1 MKAFKRIL
9 SLSLVAVM
17 MFVYYIASPAKTLA
31 DEIEEQRAIEAYA
44 ETNSFSGSQELPY
57 SPLVGED
64 AAGRAESI
72 RVFLREDGAREA
84 VVYAEPVNYL
94 MNGAWQPIDNTLTLV
109 TLEDGTQVY
118 RNTASDFIV
127 SFAPL
132 FSSNRLVT
140 VETGGQ
146 SLSWRFVGAE
156 TDSLPEPTPEPT
168 PEPMITTEPIILPPE
183 ADQSIES
190 EPETE
195 TAVTPENDQM
205 VDTETSEPSDA
216 QSETDAQPA
225 DPAVD
230 SELPGT
236 EEPTLELEIIEPE
249 AETAPTATPAPEA
262 ESNPTEPAASEEQ
275 LPAEDEL
282 TEAAFDLS
290 AFDTLAITDA
300 VAQIVTNTETFS
312 AESAEAVAALTDEER
327 DMQLRFPSSLQ
338 SEIAYVDPA
347 TGLNVRYVLSG
358 KTLREYITLA
368 SAPERAVAYSVEIQ
382 AMGVSP
388 VTDEA
393 GATAFVNASGQPV
406 FTLGQAIMY
415 DAAGEQ
421 SSAIEA
427 HLSEFNA
434 DTGTCTYTL
443 IPDTEWLQS
452 ADRQYPLSI
461 DPDVSINF
469 SSAVQDTFVNSGS
482 GNGNY
487 SSYQYMRV
495 SKSHEALI
503 YIPNANL
510 PTLSSGDVILKAT
523 LNLNRYNSNTNK
535 ENKEINLSAI
545 TGTWNHTTVTWNTKP
560 AHNSAVDSFGVS
572 TVPGQ
577 YTSFDITKIV
587 KNWYETPSSNRGVA
601 LYNTGSYS
609 DLSSSEYT
617 ANANRK
623 PYYSVIY
630 RNSTGLED
638 TWAYYSQSIGR
649 AGTGSVNAFS
659 GNLTMTH
666 ADASVSNGVLPIS
679 LSHVYNTN
687 DRTANI
693 GYGYGW
699 RLNYA
704 QSLKKVSV
712 TNLSGTAT
720 YYQYIDGDGTRHYY
734 KADGT
739 STTQYVNEL
748 DKDSVLTISGTTV
761 TITDKGDNKLIFECD
776 SSVAN
781 GRLTTIRDANGNETN
796 IAYTTTT
803 ITNLRISSITEK
815 LAGND
820 AGQALTLAYT
830 NDLLSQVTA
839 PNGLNVSYAYSD
851 TNLTGITYADG
862 ETVSYT
868 YNGNRCLTKAT
879 NIDAYSISYSYTAG
893 APYRVTRAAEAA
905 GSTNGQYLTFTYG
918 RNKTTVADAQGRR
931 TVYHTDNIGQPVSVT
946 DPEGRA
952 VFATYNTASQTVTQL
967 KAVSKMQMTVVNL
980 LKNHGF
986 EESTWPSSWTRS
998 DSGNLTNDSSR
1009 RHTGAYSCKITAGSA
1024 ARTLSQSVS
1033 VTSGQTYTLSAYFS
1047 GTLNTAYLKVTNG
1060 SSTIQSPAVTA
1071 GGTGWN
1077 RESLTFTAA
1086 SSTITVAVIVPAGSG
1101 TVYVDSIQLEKGAAP
1116 NRYNMVMN
1124 SDFTSGTSNYTMNY
1138 ANYCAIVD
1146 VADAKYA
1153 AARDTHPS
1161 FLDSKVY
1168 EMNGTSKA
1176 EKIKQTFLSGSTG
1189 DTYTFGAWI
1198 ASNNIPQ
1205 TKQQIYTSSGS
1216 TTTKDYG
1223 IKRLVL
1229 QFLNSSG
1236 TVVCSGYVNFAA
1248 DTDEWQFASGTVTA
1262 TSSYA
1267 QMQIVV
1273 EYTDSLNVLYV
1284 DGLQLHKEQFATGY
1298 SYDSNGNL
1306 SGTVS
1311 LIGQQN
1317 SFGYDSNDNLTSMTD
1332 ARGNTTTY
1340 TYDSKHNL
1348 LTSTSPE
1355 GVVTSNTYND
1365 FGLATETKVG
1375 TEADYIRTTT
1385 TYDSASG
1392 IAINE
1397 TDASGNTVT
1406 YTLDPVSRTRTAITD
1421 ARNNTTTYTYGSPAN
1436 YGRLQTITTEGLNP
1450 ITYSYTT
1457 NGEIQSISRGGTS
1470 YNYSYDVWGRSLG
1483 LAVGEFSL
1491 STNVFNS
1498 AGLLSEVEYGNGFA
1512 VKYSYDNL
1520 DRLIAVQQKLPGST
1534 SYATAYEYVYN
1545 GDGELYEERNYL
1557 NNRALFREYD
1567 HSGRCIASIEKT
1579 FTGSSNS
1586 LTYGTVVST
1595 YLYHYDANN
1604 NISRIQQSVA
1614 GSSWSMVYTYDKDN
1628 HGLTTTLENGVV
1640 LTNSY
1645 DAIGRVQS
1653 KQIGLSTPYSIN
1665 VSYKNGVNGS
1675 SSILLDTYR
1684 NGTDDAYSY
1693 TYDANNNILSVAQG
1707 STASSYV
1714 YDAANQLVRANIY
1727 NSSTDSYTAIYA
1739 YDGNGN
1745 LTSKTLYPYTTDELG
1760 TATSTIQYGYATEGW
1775 SDQLTSYNG
1784 QSIVYDTSGNPT
1796 VYLGQSLSWN
1806 GLQLTG
1812 VGSNISYAYDKDGIR
1827 QTKTI
1832 DTATTQYYYNGNV
1845 LMGTYDG
1852 INKLLFSY
1860 DDQSNVVA
1868 VDYNGT
1874 YYYYLRDGQGSIVKL
1889 IDGNGSTVVSY
1900 SYDPWGV
1907 CTTTGSMASTLGALN
1922 PFRYHGYVYDEE
1934 TGWYYLLSRY
1944 YNPTVGRY
1952 LSADTLSSTGQG
1964 VLGYNMYAYCLNN
1977 PTTNYDPSGSLSFSN
1992 IFSGAS
1998 LLSIGLA
2005 AVAIGATI
2013 LTCGAAAPIMVAV
2026 AAATTTTGI
2035 VTVANGIAEVQEGL
2049 TATND
2054 TSNDGQNFMRDAFF
2068 RGDKAAYEKQR
2079 DVIATVAEVGTFLCT
2094 AYIGIK
2100 GGVCF
2105 VAGTAVLTA
2114 AGQVPIESI
2123 SEGDLVYASDPE
2135 TGESGYKRVVQ
2146 TFVNETDELVH
2157 LQYGGTTVTTTPTHP
2172 FYQPQK
2178 GWIDAIDLRAGD
2190 ILVKSNGEYVVV
2202 EAVEHELLEE
2212 PITVYNFEVEGLHTY
2227 YVGDTSVLVHNDC
2240 TKPRSPRKVGED
2252 LIKRNDFDAH
2262 SFKRQNGARGPV
2274 AHWDIFQD
2282 TADKGRIWLG
2292 DKAQKVWIITKHHF
2306 SDLFKWF

>member
-1 MKAFKRIL
+1 
-9 SLSLVAVM
+9 
-17 MFVYYIASPAKTLA
+17 
-31 DEIEEQRAIEAYA
+31 
-44 ETNSFSGSQELPY
+44 
-57 SPLVGED
+57 
-64 AAGRAESI
+64 
-72 RVFLREDGAREA
+72 
-84 VVYAEPVNYL
+84 
-94 MNGAWQPIDNTLTLV
+94 
-109 TLEDGTQVY
+109 
-118 RNTASDFIV
+118 
-127 SFAPL
+127 
-132 FSSNRLVT
+132 
-140 VETGGQ
+140 
-146 SLSWRFVGAE
+146 
-156 TDSLPEPTPEPT
+156 
-168 PEPMITTEPIILPPE
+168 
-183 ADQSIES
+183 
-190 EPETE
+190 
-195 TAVTPENDQM
+195 
-205 VDTETSEPSDA
+205 
-216 QSETDAQPA
+216 
-225 DPAVD
+225 
-230 SELPGT
+230 
-236 EEPTLELEIIEPE
+236 
-249 AETAPTATPAPEA
+249 
-262 ESNPTEPAASEEQ
+262 
-275 LPAEDEL
+275 
-282 TEAAFDLS
+282 
-290 AFDTLAITDA
+290 
-300 VAQIVTNTETFS
+300 
-312 AESAEAVAALTDEER
+312 
-327 DMQLRFPSSLQ
+327 
-338 SEIAYVDPA
+338 
-347 TGLNVRYVLSG
+347 
-358 KTLREYITLA
+358 
-368 SAPERAVAYSVEIQ
+368 
-382 AMGVSP
+382 
-388 VTDEA
+388 
-393 GATAFVNASGQPV
+393 
-406 FTLGQAIMY
+406 
-415 DAAGEQ
+415 
-421 SSAIEA
+421 
-427 HLSEFNA
+427 
-434 DTGTCTYTL
+434 
-443 IPDTEWLQS
+443 
-452 ADRQYPLSI
+452 
-461 DPDVSINF
+461 
-469 SSAVQDTFVNSGS
+469 
-482 GNGNY
+482 
-487 SSYQYMRV
+487 
-495 SKSHEALI
+495 
-503 YIPNANL
+503 
-510 PTLSSGDVILKAT
+510 
-523 LNLNRYNSNTNK
+523 
-535 ENKEINLSAI
+535 
-545 TGTWNHTTVTWNTKP
+545 
-560 AHNSAVDSFGVS
+560 
-572 TVPGQ
+572 
-577 YTSFDITKIV
+577 
-587 KNWYETPSSNRGVA
+587 
-601 LYNTGSYS
+601 
-609 DLSSSEYT
+609 
-617 ANANRK
+617 
-623 PYYSVIY
+623 
-630 RNSTGLED
+630 
-638 TWAYYSQSIGR
+638 
-649 AGTGSVNAFS
+649 
-659 GNLTMTH
+659 MTH

-1406 YTLDPVSRTRTAITD
+1406 
-1421 ARNNTTTYTYGSPAN
+1421 
-1436 YGRLQTITTEGLNP
+1436 
-1450 ITYSYTT
+1450 
-1457 NGEIQSISRGGTS
+1457 
-1470 YNYSYDVWGRSLG
+1470 
-1483 LAVGEFSL
+1483 
-1491 STNVFNS
+1491 
-1498 AGLLSEVEYGNGFA
+1498 
-1512 VKYSYDNL
+1512 
-1520 DRLIAVQQKLPGST
+1520 
-1534 SYATAYEYVYN
+1534 
-1545 GDGELYEERNYL
+1545 
-1557 NNRALFREYD
+1557 
-1567 HSGRCIASIEKT
+1567 
-1579 FTGSSNS
+1579 
-1586 LTYGTVVST
+1586 
-1595 YLYHYDANN
+1595 
-1604 NISRIQQSVA
+1604 
-1614 GSSWSMVYTYDKDN
+1614 
-1628 HGLTTTLENGVV
+1628 
-1640 LTNSY
+1640 
-1645 DAIGRVQS
+1645 
-1653 KQIGLSTPYSIN
+1653 
-1665 VSYKNGVNGS
+1665 
-1675 SSILLDTYR
+1675 
-1684 NGTDDAYSY
+1684 DDAYSY

-2212 PITVYNFEVEGLHTY
+2212 PITVYNFEVEGFHTY

>member
-64 AAGRAESI
+64 AAGRAESV

-94 MNGAWQPIDNTLTLV
+94 MNDAWQPIDNTLTLV

-195 TAVTPENDQM
+195 TAATPENEQM

-216 QSETDAQPA
+216 QSEADTQPA

-230 SELPGT
+230 SELPGA

-249 AETAPTATPAPEA
+249 AETAPAATPAPEA
-262 ESNPTEPAASEEQ
+262 ESDPTEPAASEEQ

-282 TEAAFDLS
+282 AEAAFDLS

-300 VAQIVTNTETFS
+300 VAQIVTSTETLS

-327 DMQLRFPSSLQ
+327 DMQLRFPSTLQ

-382 AMGVSP
+382 ATGVTP

-406 FTLGQAIMY
+406 FTLGQAVMY

-461 DPDVSINF
+461 DPDVSINV
-469 SSAVQDTFVNSGS
+469 SGSIQDTYVASEHKNS
-482 GNGNY
+482 NY
-487 SSYQYMRV
+487 STGESMNIGGTAAEGLV
-495 SKSHEALI
+495 
-503 YIPNANL
+503 YIPNSIL
-510 PTLSSGDVILKAT
+510 PVLSSGDVVLQSC
-523 LNLNRYNSNTNK
+523 LYLSRYNSNSSYSNAT
-535 ENKEINLSAI
+535 STVYRVTAS
-545 TGTWNHTTVTWNTKP
+545 WNASSVTWNTKP
-560 AHNSAVDSFGVS
+560 SYDSSGSISFGVS
-572 TVPGQ
+572 SVRYHANP
-577 YTSFDITKIV
+577 FDITRAV
-587 KNWYETPSSNRGVA
+587 KDWYETPSNNLGLLFKGTS
-601 LYNTGSYS
+601 GSS
-609 DLSSSEYT
+609 LFCTSEYSGT
-617 ANANRK
+617 ASRR
-623 PYYSVIY
+623 PYLTVIY

-638 TWAYYSQSIGR
+638 TWTYYSQSIGR

-687 DRTANI
+687 DRTTNI

-734 KADGT
+734 KANGT

-796 IAYTTTT
+796 ITYTTTT

-815 LAGND
+815 LAGNE

-839 PNGLNVSYAYSD
+839 PNGLNVSYAYSG

-862 ETVSYT
+862 ETASYT

-998 DSGNLTNDSSR
+998 DTGNIKNDSSR
-1009 RHTGAYSCKITAGSA
+1009 RHTGAYSCKITAGSS

-1060 SSTIQSPAVTA
+1060 GSTVQSPAVVA

-1101 TVYVDSIQLEKGAAP
+1101 TVYVDSIQLEKSAAP

-1138 ANYCAIVD
+1138 ASDCAIVD
-1146 VADAKYA
+1146 VANAKYA
-1153 AARDTHPS
+1153 AARNTHPS

-1168 EMNGTSKA
+1168 EMNGKLQKA
-1176 EKIKQTFLSGSTG
+1176 KIKQTFLSGSTG

-1205 TKQQIYTSSGS
+1205 TAQRVYYGTSGS
-1216 TTTKDYG
+1216 NHTASYG

-1284 DGLQLHKEQFATGY
+1284 DGLHLHKEQFATGY
-1298 SYDSNGNL
+1298 SYDSSGNL
-1306 SGTVS
+1306 TGTVS

-1340 TYDSKHNL
+1340 TYDSKHNR
-1348 LTSTSPE
+1348 LTSTTPE
-1355 GVVTSNTYND
+1355 GVVTTNTYND

-1534 SYATAYEYVYN
+1534 SYAIAYEYVYN

-1665 VSYKNGVNGS
+1665 VSYKNGVTLVQQSVPPRHISATS
-1675 SSILLDTYR
+1675 SRQQLR
-1684 NGTDDAYSY
+1684 AR
-1693 TYDANNNILSVAQG
+1693 LSSRTRVGLCRYAR
-1707 STASSYV
+1707 
-1714 YDAANQLVRANIY
+1714 QLPQTQMIFP
-1727 NSSTDSYTAIYA
+1727 
-1739 YDGNGN
+1739 DGN
-1745 LTSKTLYPYTTDELG
+1745 
-1760 TATSTIQYGYATEGW
+1760 W
-1775 SDQLTSYNG
+1775 SIISG
-1784 QSIVYDTSGNPT
+1784 Q
-1796 VYLGQSLSWN
+1796 
-1806 GLQLTG
+1806 
-1812 VGSNISYAYDKDGIR
+1812 
-1827 QTKTI
+1827 
-1832 DTATTQYYYNGNV
+1832 
-1845 LMGTYDG
+1845 
-1852 INKLLFSY
+1852 
-1860 DDQSNVVA
+1860 
-1868 VDYNGT
+1868 
-1874 YYYYLRDGQGSIVKL
+1874 
-1889 IDGNGSTVVSY
+1889 
-1900 SYDPWGV
+1900 
-1907 CTTTGSMASTLGALN
+1907 
-1922 PFRYHGYVYDEE
+1922 
-1934 TGWYYLLSRY
+1934 
-1944 YNPTVGRY
+1944 
-1952 LSADTLSSTGQG
+1952 
-1964 VLGYNMYAYCLNN
+1964 
-1977 PTTNYDPSGSLSFSN
+1977 
-1992 IFSGAS
+1992 
-1998 LLSIGLA
+1998 
-2005 AVAIGATI
+2005 
-2013 LTCGAAAPIMVAV
+2013 
-2026 AAATTTTGI
+2026 
-2035 VTVANGIAEVQEGL
+2035 
-2049 TATND
+2049 
-2054 TSNDGQNFMRDAFF
+2054 
-2068 RGDKAAYEKQR
+2068 
-2079 DVIATVAEVGTFLCT
+2079 
-2094 AYIGIK
+2094 
-2100 GGVCF
+2100 
-2105 VAGTAVLTA
+2105 
-2114 AGQVPIESI
+2114 
-2123 SEGDLVYASDPE
+2123 
-2135 TGESGYKRVVQ
+2135 
-2146 TFVNETDELVH
+2146 
-2157 LQYGGTTVTTTPTHP
+2157 
-2172 FYQPQK
+2172 
-2178 GWIDAIDLRAGD
+2178 
-2190 ILVKSNGEYVVV
+2190 
-2202 EAVEHELLEE
+2202 ELL
-2212 PITVYNFEVEGLHTY
+2212 
-2227 YVGDTSVLVHNDC
+2227 
-2240 TKPRSPRKVGED
+2240 RKKQQ
-2252 LIKRNDFDAH
+2252 LQPA
-2262 SFKRQNGARGPV
+2262 RQR
-2274 AHWDIFQD
+2274 
-2282 TADKGRIWLG
+2282 
-2292 DKAQKVWIITKHHF
+2292 
-2306 SDLFKWF
+2306 

>member
-64 AAGRAESI
+64 AAGRAESV

-190 EPETE
+190 EPESE
-195 TAVTPENDQM
+195 TVATPENEQM

-216 QSETDAQPA
+216 QSETDTQPA

-230 SELPGT
+230 SELSDA

-300 VAQIVTNTETFS
+300 VAQIVTNTETLS

-382 AMGVSP
+382 ATGVTP
-388 VTDEA
+388 ATDES

-406 FTLGQAIMY
+406 FTLGQAVMY

-748 DKDSVLTISGTTV
+748 DKDSVLAISGTTV

-1009 RHTGAYSCKITAGSA
+1009 RHTGAYSCKITAGSS

-1138 ANYCAIVD
+1138 ASDCAIVD
-1146 VADAKYA
+1146 VANAKYA
-1153 AARDTHPS
+1153 AARNTHPS

-1168 EMNGTSKA
+1168 EMNGKLQKA
-1176 EKIKQTFLSGSTG
+1176 KIKQTFLSGSTG

-1273 EYTDSLNVLYV
+1273 EYTESLNVLYV

-1306 SGTVS
+1306 SGAVS

-1340 TYDSKHNL
+1340 TYDSKHNR
-1348 LTSTSPE
+1348 LTSTTPE
-1355 GVVTSNTYND
+1355 GVLSSNTYND

-1385 TYDSASG
+1385 AYDGASALATSVTDSRGSTVLTQYDAAKRIATQIMDAKGNATTYGHDSLNRVSSITSGNSGVEYTYANDRLTEVDVDGAVVYGLTYDGFGRTISTKAGSSASSL
-1392 IAINE
+1392 AALA
-1397 TDASGNTVT
+1397 TNT
-1406 YTLDPVSRTRTAITD
+1406 Y
-1421 ARNNTTTYTYGSPAN
+1421 NNTSGLLTQTAYAN
-1436 YGRLQTITTEGLNP
+1436 GL
-1450 ITYSYTT
+1450 TVSYVYDSLDRPVEVKY
-1457 NGEIQSISRGGTS
+1457 NGTS
-1470 YNYSYDVWGRSLG
+1470 MYKYVYDGAGNLYSAQDMALGFTIFYEYDHTGRCMKS
-1483 LAVGEFSL
+1483 V
-1491 STNVFNS
+1491 TKNS
-1498 AGLLSEVEYGNGFA
+1498 AGTVLASYQYQYDGNN
-1512 VKYSYDNL
+1512 NL
-1520 DRLIAVQQKLPGST
+1520 TKLTCSTNGST
-1534 SYATAYEYVYN
+1534 WATTYA
-1545 GDGELYEERNYL
+1545 
-1557 NNRALFREYD
+1557 
-1567 HSGRCIASIEKT
+1567 
-1579 FTGSSNS
+1579 
-1586 LTYGTVVST
+1586 
-1595 YLYHYDANN
+1595 
-1604 NISRIQQSVA
+1604 
-1614 GSSWSMVYTYDKDN
+1614 YDKDN
-1628 HGLTTTLENGVV
+1628 RPTTATLANGKAVTNTYDSIGRLASRSIGDYTTTLSYLAGTNG
-1640 LTNSY
+1640 
-1645 DAIGRVQS
+1645 S
-1653 KQIGLSTPYSIN
+1653 KTALLS
-1665 VSYKNGVNGS
+1665 SYKNG
-1675 SSILLDTYR
+1675 
-1684 NGTDDAYSY
+1684 TDVAYQY
-1693 TYDANNNILSVAQG
+1693 EYDANGNITHIQQG
-1707 STASSYV
+1707 DTHIYYQ
-1714 YDAANQLVRANIY
+1714 YDALNQLTRED
-1727 NSSTDSYTAIYA
+1727 NSVLNKSIVYSYDDRGNLLTKQEYA
-1739 YDGNGN
+1739 YVANGG
-1745 LTSKTLYPYTTDELG
+1745 TLGEP
-1760 TATSTIQYGYATEGW
+1760 TATITYGYEAENQAW
-1775 SDQLTSYNG
+1775 ADQLTSYNG
-1784 QSIVYDTSGNPT
+1784 EEIRYDASGNPT
-1796 VYLGQSLSWN
+1796 TYRGYTMTWQGRRLTGATDGTTTTAYTYDEN
-1806 GLQLTG
+1806 GLRTQ
-1812 VGSNISYAYDKDGIR
+1812 
-1827 QTKTI
+1827 KTVNG
-1832 DTATTQYYYNGNV
+1832 TATQYRYHGSVLISQVTGND
-1845 LMGTYDG
+1845 T
-1852 INKLLFSY
+1852 LLFSY
-1860 DDQSNVVA
+1860 DANGNVVA
-1868 VDYNGT
+1868 VNYNGT
-1874 YYYYLRDGQGSIVKL
+1874 YYYYVRNGQNDVIRL
-1889 IDGNGSTVVSY
+1889 IDGSNNTVVEY
-1900 SYDPWGV
+1900 SYDSWGRLLS
-1907 CTTTGSMASTLGALN
+1907 CTGSLASTLGTQN
-1922 PFRYHGYVYDEE
+1922 PFRYRGYVYDTE
-1934 TGWYYLLSRY
+1934 TELYYLKTRY
-1944 YNPTVGRY
+1944 YDPEVCRFVH
-1952 LSADTLSSTGQG
+1952 ADAFLSTGQG
-1964 VLGYNMYAYCLNN
+1964 PIGHNAFAYCLN
-1977 PTTNYDPSGSLSFSN
+1977 DPVMMMDDDGDLPSPWMLLAYWGEVHRMVQQDIVDQSGNRYASEWHPEGSLARVDIVEPLAYKIWEVKSCGPASFGARQQLNMYLEILGSN
-1992 IFSGAS
+1992 YSAGTGIIGNYFTKTGRNGYTFHVIYWESEPGVILYYWHTDVSWVRRGIEALVPAATAVN
-1998 LLSIGLA
+1998 LLKLLPETTESPS
-2005 AVAIGATI
+2005 VAG
-2013 LTCGAAAPIMVAV
+2013 GAAAAGAAIAFGV
-2026 AAATTTTGI
+2026 AAG
-2035 VTVANGIAEVQEGL
+2035 
-2049 TATND
+2049 
-2054 TSNDGQNFMRDAFF
+2054 SSSF
-2068 RGDKAAYEKQR
+2068 
-2079 DVIATVAEVGTFLCT
+2079 
-2094 AYIGIK
+2094 K
-2100 GGVCF
+2100 GG
-2105 VAGTAVLTA
+2105 G
-2114 AGQVPIESI
+2114 VPSGF
-2123 SEGDLVYASDPE
+2123 SRLVY
-2135 TGESGYKRVVQ
+2135 
-2146 TFVNETDELVH
+2146 
-2157 LQYGGTTVTTTPTHP
+2157 
-2172 FYQPQK
+2172 
-2178 GWIDAIDLRAGD
+2178 
-2190 ILVKSNGEYVVV
+2190 
-2202 EAVEHELLEE
+2202 
-2212 PITVYNFEVEGLHTY
+2212 
-2227 YVGDTSVLVHNDC
+2227 
-2240 TKPRSPRKVGED
+2240 
-2252 LIKRNDFDAH
+2252 
-2262 SFKRQNGARGPV
+2262 QNY
-2274 AHWDIFQD
+2274 
-2282 TADKGRIWLG
+2282 
-2292 DKAQKVWIITKHHF
+2292 
-2306 SDLFKWF
+2306 

>member
-1355 GVVTSNTYND
+1355 GVVTSNMYND

-1397 TDASGNTVT
+1397 TDASGNTV
-1406 YTLDPVSRTRTAITD
+1406 
-1421 ARNNTTTYTYGSPAN
+1421 
-1436 YGRLQTITTEGLNP
+1436 
-1450 ITYSYTT
+1450 
-1457 NGEIQSISRGGTS
+1457 
-1470 YNYSYDVWGRSLG
+1470 
-1483 LAVGEFSL
+1483 
-1491 STNVFNS
+1491 
-1498 AGLLSEVEYGNGFA
+1498 
-1512 VKYSYDNL
+1512 
-1520 DRLIAVQQKLPGST
+1520 
-1534 SYATAYEYVYN
+1534 
-1545 GDGELYEERNYL
+1545 
-1557 NNRALFREYD
+1557 
-1567 HSGRCIASIEKT
+1567 
-1579 FTGSSNS
+1579 
-1586 LTYGTVVST
+1586 
-1595 YLYHYDANN
+1595 
-1604 NISRIQQSVA
+1604 
-1614 GSSWSMVYTYDKDN
+1614 
-1628 HGLTTTLENGVV
+1628 
-1640 LTNSY
+1640 
-1645 DAIGRVQS
+1645 
-1653 KQIGLSTPYSIN
+1653 
-1665 VSYKNGVNGS
+1665 
-1675 SSILLDTYR
+1675 
-1684 NGTDDAYSY
+1684 TDDAYSY

-2212 PITVYNFEVEGLHTY
+2212 PITVYNFEVEGFHTY

>member
-415 DAAGEQ
+415 D
-421 SSAIEA
+421 
-427 HLSEFNA
+427 
-434 DTGTCTYTL
+434 
-443 IPDTEWLQS
+443 
-452 ADRQYPLSI
+452 
-461 DPDVSINF
+461 
-469 SSAVQDTFVNSGS
+469 
-482 GNGNY
+482 
-487 SSYQYMRV
+487 
-495 SKSHEALI
+495 
-503 YIPNANL
+503 
-510 PTLSSGDVILKAT
+510 
-523 LNLNRYNSNTNK
+523 
-535 ENKEINLSAI
+535 
-545 TGTWNHTTVTWNTKP
+545 
-560 AHNSAVDSFGVS
+560 
-572 TVPGQ
+572 
-577 YTSFDITKIV
+577 
-587 KNWYETPSSNRGVA
+587 
-601 LYNTGSYS
+601 
-609 DLSSSEYT
+609 
-617 ANANRK
+617 
-623 PYYSVIY
+623 
-630 RNSTGLED
+630 
-638 TWAYYSQSIGR
+638 
-649 AGTGSVNAFS
+649 
-659 GNLTMTH
+659 
-666 ADASVSNGVLPIS
+666 
-679 LSHVYNTN
+679 
-687 DRTANI
+687 
-693 GYGYGW
+693 
-699 RLNYA
+699 
-704 QSLKKVSV
+704 
-712 TNLSGTAT
+712 
-720 YYQYIDGDGTRHYY
+720 
-734 KADGT
+734 
-739 STTQYVNEL
+739 
-748 DKDSVLTISGTTV
+748 
-761 TITDKGDNKLIFECD
+761 
-776 SSVAN
+776 
-781 GRLTTIRDANGNETN
+781 
-796 IAYTTTT
+796 
-803 ITNLRISSITEK
+803 
-815 LAGND
+815 
-820 AGQALTLAYT
+820 
-830 NDLLSQVTA
+830 
-839 PNGLNVSYAYSD
+839 
-851 TNLTGITYADG
+851 
-862 ETVSYT
+862 
-868 YNGNRCLTKAT
+868 
-879 NIDAYSISYSYTAG
+879 
-893 APYRVTRAAEAA
+893 
-905 GSTNGQYLTFTYG
+905 
-918 RNKTTVADAQGRR
+918 
-931 TVYHTDNIGQPVSVT
+931 
-946 DPEGRA
+946 
-952 VFATYNTASQTVTQL
+952 
-967 KAVSKMQMTVVNL
+967 
-980 LKNHGF
+980 
-986 EESTWPSSWTRS
+986 
-998 DSGNLTNDSSR
+998 
-1009 RHTGAYSCKITAGSA
+1009 
-1024 ARTLSQSVS
+1024 
-1033 VTSGQTYTLSAYFS
+1033 
-1047 GTLNTAYLKVTNG
+1047 
-1060 SSTIQSPAVTA
+1060 
-1071 GGTGWN
+1071 
-1077 RESLTFTAA
+1077 
-1086 SSTITVAVIVPAGSG
+1086 
-1101 TVYVDSIQLEKGAAP
+1101 
-1116 NRYNMVMN
+1116 
-1124 SDFTSGTSNYTMNY
+1124 
-1138 ANYCAIVD
+1138 
-1146 VADAKYA
+1146 
-1153 AARDTHPS
+1153 
-1161 FLDSKVY
+1161 
-1168 EMNGTSKA
+1168 
-1176 EKIKQTFLSGSTG
+1176 
-1189 DTYTFGAWI
+1189 
-1198 ASNNIPQ
+1198 
-1205 TKQQIYTSSGS
+1205 
-1216 TTTKDYG
+1216 
-1223 IKRLVL
+1223 
-1229 QFLNSSG
+1229 
-1236 TVVCSGYVNFAA
+1236 
-1248 DTDEWQFASGTVTA
+1248 
-1262 TSSYA
+1262 
-1267 QMQIVV
+1267 
-1273 EYTDSLNVLYV
+1273 
-1284 DGLQLHKEQFATGY
+1284 
-1298 SYDSNGNL
+1298 
-1306 SGTVS
+1306 
-1311 LIGQQN
+1311 
-1317 SFGYDSNDNLTSMTD
+1317 
-1332 ARGNTTTY
+1332 
-1340 TYDSKHNL
+1340 
-1348 LTSTSPE
+1348 
-1355 GVVTSNTYND
+1355 
-1365 FGLATETKVG
+1365 
-1375 TEADYIRTTT
+1375 
-1385 TYDSASG
+1385 
-1392 IAINE
+1392 
-1397 TDASGNTVT
+1397 
-1406 YTLDPVSRTRTAITD
+1406 
-1421 ARNNTTTYTYGSPAN
+1421 
-1436 YGRLQTITTEGLNP
+1436 
-1450 ITYSYTT
+1450 
-1457 NGEIQSISRGGTS
+1457 
-1470 YNYSYDVWGRSLG
+1470 
-1483 LAVGEFSL
+1483 
-1491 STNVFNS
+1491 
-1498 AGLLSEVEYGNGFA
+1498 
-1512 VKYSYDNL
+1512 
-1520 DRLIAVQQKLPGST
+1520 
-1534 SYATAYEYVYN
+1534 
-1545 GDGELYEERNYL
+1545 
-1557 NNRALFREYD
+1557 
-1567 HSGRCIASIEKT
+1567 
-1579 FTGSSNS
+1579 
-1586 LTYGTVVST
+1586 
-1595 YLYHYDANN
+1595 
-1604 NISRIQQSVA
+1604 
-1614 GSSWSMVYTYDKDN
+1614 
-1628 HGLTTTLENGVV
+1628 
-1640 LTNSY
+1640 
-1645 DAIGRVQS
+1645 
-1653 KQIGLSTPYSIN
+1653 
-1665 VSYKNGVNGS
+1665 
-1675 SSILLDTYR
+1675 
-1684 NGTDDAYSY
+1684 
-1693 TYDANNNILSVAQG
+1693 
-1707 STASSYV
+1707 
-1714 YDAANQLVRANIY
+1714 
-1727 NSSTDSYTAIYA
+1727 
-1739 YDGNGN
+1739 
-1745 LTSKTLYPYTTDELG
+1745 
-1760 TATSTIQYGYATEGW
+1760 
-1775 SDQLTSYNG
+1775 
-1784 QSIVYDTSGNPT
+1784 
-1796 VYLGQSLSWN
+1796 
-1806 GLQLTG
+1806 
-1812 VGSNISYAYDKDGIR
+1812 
-1827 QTKTI
+1827 
-1832 DTATTQYYYNGNV
+1832 
-1845 LMGTYDG
+1845 G

-2212 PITVYNFEVEGLHTY
+2212 PITVYNFEVEGFHTY

>member
-64 AAGRAESI
+64 AAGRAESV

-262 ESNPTEPAASEEQ
+262 ESAPTEPAASEEQ

-290 AFDTLAITDA
+290 LFDTLAITDA
-300 VAQIVTNTETFS
+300 VAQIVTSTETLS

-327 DMQLRFPSSLQ
+327 DMQLRFPSTLQ

-382 AMGVSP
+382 AMGVTP

-946 DPEGRA
+946 NPEGRA

-1009 RHTGAYSCKITAGSA
+1009 RHTGAYSCKITAGSS

-1138 ANYCAIVD
+1138 ASDCAIVD
-1146 VADAKYA
+1146 VANAKYA
-1153 AARDTHPS
+1153 AARNTHPS

-1168 EMNGTSKA
+1168 EMNGKLQKA
-1176 EKIKQTFLSGSTG
+1176 KIKQTFLSGSTG

-1317 SFGYDSNDNLTSMTD
+1317 SFGYDSNDNLTSITD

-1340 TYDSKHNL
+1340 TYDSKHNQ
-1348 LTSTSPE
+1348 LTSTSPT
-1355 GVVTSNTYND
+1355 GVLTTNTYDAQGNVTQTVLSKDVYSLKTSAQYDTATGLVTSATDARGDTVLTQYDAAKRIATQITDAKGNATTYGHDSLNRVSSITSGNSGVEYTYADDRLTEVDVDGAVVYGLTYDGFGRTISTKAGSSPSSLTALATNTYNNTS
-1365 FGLATETKVG
+1365 GLLTQTAYANGLTVS
-1375 TEADYIRTTT
+1375 YV
-1385 TYDSASG
+1385 YDS
-1392 IAINE
+1392 
-1397 TDASGNTVT
+1397 
-1406 YTLDPVSRTRTAITD
+1406 LDRPVEVKY
-1421 ARNNTTTYTYGSPAN
+1421 N
-1436 YGRLQTITTEGLNP
+1436 
-1450 ITYSYTT
+1450 
-1457 NGEIQSISRGGTS
+1457 GTS
-1470 YNYSYDVWGRSLG
+1470 MYKYVYDGAGNLYSAQDVALGFTIFYEYDHTGRCMKS
-1483 LAVGEFSL
+1483 V
-1491 STNVFNS
+1491 TKNS
-1498 AGLLSEVEYGNGFA
+1498 AGTVLASYQYQYDGNN
-1512 VKYSYDNL
+1512 NL
-1520 DRLIAVQQKLPGST
+1520 TKLTCSTNGST
-1534 SYATAYEYVYN
+1534 WATTYV
-1545 GDGELYEERNYL
+1545 
-1557 NNRALFREYD
+1557 
-1567 HSGRCIASIEKT
+1567 
-1579 FTGSSNS
+1579 
-1586 LTYGTVVST
+1586 
-1595 YLYHYDANN
+1595 
-1604 NISRIQQSVA
+1604 
-1614 GSSWSMVYTYDKDN
+1614 YDKDN
-1628 HGLTTTLENGVV
+1628 RPTTATLANGVTV
-1640 LTNSY
+1640 TNSY
-1645 DAIGRVQS
+1645 DPIGRLARV
-1653 KQIGLSTPYSIN
+1653 
-1665 VSYKNGVNGS
+1665 VNGPNTAVLNYHRNKLDETLRS
-1675 SSILLDTYR
+1675 DLLYLYQ
-1684 NGTDDAYSY
+1684 NNEDAPF
-1693 TYDANNNILSVAQG
+1693 L
-1707 STASSYV
+1707 
-1714 YDAANQLVRANIY
+1714 
-1727 NSSTDSYTAIYA
+1727 YA
-1739 YDGNGN
+1739 YDNNRNITHIQQDTAHIYYQYDALNQLTREDSSVLNKSIVYSYDDRGN
-1745 LTSKTLYPYTTDELG
+1745 LLTKQEYAYVANGGTLGEP
-1760 TATSTIQYGYATEGW
+1760 TATITYGYEAENQAW
-1775 SDQLTSYNG
+1775 ADQLTSYDG
-1784 QSIVYDTSGNPT
+1784 EEIRYDASGNPT
-1796 VYLGQSLSWN
+1796 TYRGYTMTWN
-1806 GLQLTG
+1806 GRQLA
-1812 VGSNISYAYDKDGIR
+1812 S
-1827 QTKTI
+1827 
-1832 DTATTQYYYNGNV
+1832 AT
-1845 LMGTYDG
+1845 
-1852 INKLLFSY
+1852 
-1860 DDQSNVVA
+1860 
-1868 VDYNGT
+1868 NGT
-1874 YYYYLRDGQGSIVKL
+1874 NTIA
-1889 IDGNGSTVVSY
+1889 Y
-1900 SYDPWGV
+1900 SYDENGIRTQKTV
-1907 CTTTGSMASTLGALN
+1907 NGTATQY
-1922 PFRYHGYVYDEE
+1922 RYHG
-1934 TGWYYLLSRY
+1934 
-1944 YNPTVGRY
+1944 
-1952 LSADTLSSTGQG
+1952 
-1964 VLGYNMYAYCLNN
+1964 
-1977 PTTNYDPSGSLSFSN
+1977 
-1992 IFSGAS
+1992 
-1998 LLSIGLA
+1998 
-2005 AVAIGATI
+2005 
-2013 LTCGAAAPIMVAV
+2013 
-2026 AAATTTTGI
+2026 
-2035 VTVANGIAEVQEGL
+2035 
-2049 TATND
+2049 
-2054 TSNDGQNFMRDAFF
+2054 
-2068 RGDKAAYEKQR
+2068 
-2079 DVIATVAEVGTFLCT
+2079 
-2094 AYIGIK
+2094 
-2100 GGVCF
+2100 
-2105 VAGTAVLTA
+2105 
-2114 AGQVPIESI
+2114 
-2123 SEGDLVYASDPE
+2123 
-2135 TGESGYKRVVQ
+2135 
-2146 TFVNETDELVH
+2146 
-2157 LQYGGTTVTTTPTHP
+2157 
-2172 FYQPQK
+2172 
-2178 GWIDAIDLRAGD
+2178 
-2190 ILVKSNGEYVVV
+2190 
-2202 EAVEHELLEE
+2202 
-2212 PITVYNFEVEGLHTY
+2212 
-2227 YVGDTSVLVHNDC
+2227 SVLI
-2240 TKPRSPRKVGED
+2240 S
-2252 LIKRNDFDAH
+2252 
-2262 SFKRQNGARGPV
+2262 
-2274 AHWDIFQD
+2274 
-2282 TADKGRIWLG
+2282 
-2292 DKAQKVWIITKHHF
+2292 
-2306 SDLFKWF
+2306 

>member
-17 MFVYYIASPAKTLA
+17 MFVYYIATPAKTLA

-1406 YTLDPVSRTRTAITD
+1406 
-1421 ARNNTTTYTYGSPAN
+1421 
-1436 YGRLQTITTEGLNP
+1436 
-1450 ITYSYTT
+1450 
-1457 NGEIQSISRGGTS
+1457 
-1470 YNYSYDVWGRSLG
+1470 
-1483 LAVGEFSL
+1483 
-1491 STNVFNS
+1491 
-1498 AGLLSEVEYGNGFA
+1498 
-1512 VKYSYDNL
+1512 
-1520 DRLIAVQQKLPGST
+1520 
-1534 SYATAYEYVYN
+1534 
-1545 GDGELYEERNYL
+1545 
-1557 NNRALFREYD
+1557 
-1567 HSGRCIASIEKT
+1567 
-1579 FTGSSNS
+1579 
-1586 LTYGTVVST
+1586 
-1595 YLYHYDANN
+1595 
-1604 NISRIQQSVA
+1604 
-1614 GSSWSMVYTYDKDN
+1614 
-1628 HGLTTTLENGVV
+1628 
-1640 LTNSY
+1640 
-1645 DAIGRVQS
+1645 
-1653 KQIGLSTPYSIN
+1653 
-1665 VSYKNGVNGS
+1665 
-1675 SSILLDTYR
+1675 
-1684 NGTDDAYSY
+1684 DDAYSY

-2212 PITVYNFEVEGLHTY
+2212 PITVYNFEVEGFHTY

>member
-64 AAGRAESI
+64 AAGRAESV

-262 ESNPTEPAASEEQ
+262 ESAPTEPAASEEQ

-290 AFDTLAITDA
+290 LFDTLAITDA
-300 VAQIVTNTETFS
+300 VAQIVTSTETLS

-327 DMQLRFPSSLQ
+327 DMQLRFPSTLQ

-382 AMGVSP
+382 AMGVTP

-946 DPEGRA
+946 NPEGRA

-1009 RHTGAYSCKITAGSA
+1009 RHTGAYSCKITAGSS

-1138 ANYCAIVD
+1138 ASDCAIVD
-1146 VADAKYA
+1146 VANAKYA
-1153 AARDTHPS
+1153 AARNTHPS

-1168 EMNGTSKA
+1168 EMNGKLQKA
-1176 EKIKQTFLSGSTG
+1176 KIKQTFLSGSTG

-1317 SFGYDSNDNLTSMTD
+1317 SFGYDSNDNLTSITD

-1340 TYDSKHNL
+1340 TYDSKHNQ
-1348 LTSTSPE
+1348 LTSTSPT
-1355 GVVTSNTYND
+1355 GVLTTNTYDAQGNVTQTVLSKDVYSLKTSAQYDTATGLVTSATDARGDTVLTQYDAAKRIATQITDAKGNATTYGHDSLNRVSSITSGNSGVEYTYADDRLTEVDVDGAVVYGLTYDGFGRTISTKAGSSPSSLTALATNTYNNTS
-1365 FGLATETKVG
+1365 GLLTQTAYANGLTVS
-1375 TEADYIRTTT
+1375 YV
-1385 TYDSASG
+1385 YDS
-1392 IAINE
+1392 
-1397 TDASGNTVT
+1397 
-1406 YTLDPVSRTRTAITD
+1406 LDRPVEVKY
-1421 ARNNTTTYTYGSPAN
+1421 N
-1436 YGRLQTITTEGLNP
+1436 
-1450 ITYSYTT
+1450 
-1457 NGEIQSISRGGTS
+1457 GTS
-1470 YNYSYDVWGRSLG
+1470 MYKYVYDGAGNLYSAQDVALGFTIFYEYDHTGRCMKS
-1483 LAVGEFSL
+1483 V
-1491 STNVFNS
+1491 TKNS
-1498 AGLLSEVEYGNGFA
+1498 AGTVLASYQYQYDGNN
-1512 VKYSYDNL
+1512 NL
-1520 DRLIAVQQKLPGST
+1520 TKLTCSTNGST
-1534 SYATAYEYVYN
+1534 WATTYA
-1545 GDGELYEERNYL
+1545 
-1557 NNRALFREYD
+1557 
-1567 HSGRCIASIEKT
+1567 
-1579 FTGSSNS
+1579 
-1586 LTYGTVVST
+1586 
-1595 YLYHYDANN
+1595 
-1604 NISRIQQSVA
+1604 
-1614 GSSWSMVYTYDKDN
+1614 YDKDN
-1628 HGLTTTLENGVV
+1628 RPTTATLANGVTV
-1640 LTNSY
+1640 TNSY
-1645 DAIGRVQS
+1645 DPIGRLARV
-1653 KQIGLSTPYSIN
+1653 
-1665 VSYKNGVNGS
+1665 VNGPNTAVLNYHRNKLDETLRS
-1675 SSILLDTYR
+1675 DLLYLYQ
-1684 NGTDDAYSY
+1684 NNEDAPF
-1693 TYDANNNILSVAQG
+1693 L
-1707 STASSYV
+1707 
-1714 YDAANQLVRANIY
+1714 
-1727 NSSTDSYTAIYA
+1727 YA
-1739 YDGNGN
+1739 YDNNRNITHIQQDTAHIYYQYDALNQLTREDSSVLNKSIVYSYDDRGN
-1745 LTSKTLYPYTTDELG
+1745 LLTKQEYAYVANGGTLGEP
-1760 TATSTIQYGYATEGW
+1760 TATIAYGYEAENQAW
-1775 SDQLTSYNG
+1775 ADQLTSYNG
-1784 QSIVYDTSGNPT
+1784 EAIRYDASGNPT
-1796 VYLGQSLSWN
+1796 TYRGYTMTWQ
-1806 GLQLTG
+1806 GRRLTG
-1812 VGSNISYAYDKDGIR
+1812 ATDGTTTTAYTYDENGIR
-1827 QTKTI
+1827 TQKTVNG
-1832 DTATTQYYYNGNV
+1832 TATQYRYHGSV
-1845 LMGTYDG
+1845 LISQVTGS
-1852 INKLLFSY
+1852 NKLLFSY
-1860 DDQSNVVA
+1860 DANGNAVA
-1868 VDYNGT
+1868 VNYNGT
-1874 YYYYLRDGQGSIVKL
+1874 YYYYVRNGQNDVIRL
-1889 IDGNGSTVVSY
+1889 IDGSNNTVVEY
-1900 SYDPWGV
+1900 SYDSWGRLLS
-1907 CTTTGSMASTLGALN
+1907 CTGSLASTLGAQN
-1922 PFRYHGYVYDEE
+1922 PFRYRGYVYDTE
-1934 TGWYYLLSRY
+1934 TGLYYLQSRY
-1944 YNPTVGRY
+1944 YDPVVCRFIN
-1952 LSADTLSSTGQG
+1952 ADIYVSTGQS
-1964 VLGYNMYAYCLNN
+1964 VLGNNMYLYCGNN
-1977 PTTNYDPSGSLSFSN
+1977 PVIRIDDEGYFWDSLRDALLIVAGAALVVAAVAAVVVAAPVVATAVGVGVGISTATIAAVGSGSL
-1992 IFSGAS
+1992 
-1998 LLSIGLA
+1998 
-2005 AVAIGATI
+2005 
-2013 LTCGAAAPIMVAV
+2013 V
-2026 AAATTTTGI
+2026 AAGVMTAGAMGI
-2035 VTVANGIAEVQEGL
+2035 DLVQNVIPTLVFYSEHKKGARKSTENKHQEGE
-2049 TATND
+2049 
-2054 TSNDGQNFMRDAFF
+2054 SRRKRDHGGEK
-2068 RGDKAAYEKQR
+2068 GDAR
-2079 DVIATVAEVGTFLCT
+2079 R
-2094 AYIGIK
+2094 
-2100 GGVCF
+2100 
-2105 VAGTAVLTA
+2105 
-2114 AGQVPIESI
+2114 P
-2123 SEGDLVYASDPE
+2123 
-2135 TGESGYKRVVQ
+2135 YK
-2146 TFVNETDELVH
+2146 
-2157 LQYGGTTVTTTPTHP
+2157 
-2172 FYQPQK
+2172 K
-2178 GWIDAIDLRAGD
+2178 
-2190 ILVKSNGEYVVV
+2190 
-2202 EAVEHELLEE
+2202 
-2212 PITVYNFEVEGLHTY
+2212 
-2227 YVGDTSVLVHNDC
+2227 GDT
-2240 TKPRSPRKVGED
+2240 KKAPRLLDRLK
-2252 LIKRNDFDAH
+2252 
-2262 SFKRQNGARGPV
+2262 
-2274 AHWDIFQD
+2274 
-2282 TADKGRIWLG
+2282 
-2292 DKAQKVWIITKHHF
+2292 
-2306 SDLFKWF
+2306 

>member
-1406 YTLDPVSRTRTAITD
+1406 
-1421 ARNNTTTYTYGSPAN
+1421 
-1436 YGRLQTITTEGLNP
+1436 
-1450 ITYSYTT
+1450 
-1457 NGEIQSISRGGTS
+1457 
-1470 YNYSYDVWGRSLG
+1470 
-1483 LAVGEFSL
+1483 
-1491 STNVFNS
+1491 
-1498 AGLLSEVEYGNGFA
+1498 
-1512 VKYSYDNL
+1512 
-1520 DRLIAVQQKLPGST
+1520 
-1534 SYATAYEYVYN
+1534 
-1545 GDGELYEERNYL
+1545 
-1557 NNRALFREYD
+1557 
-1567 HSGRCIASIEKT
+1567 
-1579 FTGSSNS
+1579 
-1586 LTYGTVVST
+1586 
-1595 YLYHYDANN
+1595 
-1604 NISRIQQSVA
+1604 
-1614 GSSWSMVYTYDKDN
+1614 
-1628 HGLTTTLENGVV
+1628 
-1640 LTNSY
+1640 
-1645 DAIGRVQS
+1645 
-1653 KQIGLSTPYSIN
+1653 
-1665 VSYKNGVNGS
+1665 
-1675 SSILLDTYR
+1675 
-1684 NGTDDAYSY
+1684 DDAYSY

-2212 PITVYNFEVEGLHTY
+2212 PITVYNFEVEGFHTY

>member
-1406 YTLDPVSRTRTAITD
+1406 
-1421 ARNNTTTYTYGSPAN
+1421 
-1436 YGRLQTITTEGLNP
+1436 
-1450 ITYSYTT
+1450 
-1457 NGEIQSISRGGTS
+1457 
-1470 YNYSYDVWGRSLG
+1470 
-1483 LAVGEFSL
+1483 
-1491 STNVFNS
+1491 
-1498 AGLLSEVEYGNGFA
+1498 
-1512 VKYSYDNL
+1512 
-1520 DRLIAVQQKLPGST
+1520 
-1534 SYATAYEYVYN
+1534 
-1545 GDGELYEERNYL
+1545 
-1557 NNRALFREYD
+1557 
-1567 HSGRCIASIEKT
+1567 
-1579 FTGSSNS
+1579 
-1586 LTYGTVVST
+1586 
-1595 YLYHYDANN
+1595 
-1604 NISRIQQSVA
+1604 
-1614 GSSWSMVYTYDKDN
+1614 
-1628 HGLTTTLENGVV
+1628 
-1640 LTNSY
+1640 
-1645 DAIGRVQS
+1645 
-1653 KQIGLSTPYSIN
+1653 
-1665 VSYKNGVNGS
+1665 
-1675 SSILLDTYR
+1675 
-1684 NGTDDAYSY
+1684 DDAYSY

-2178 GWIDAIDLRAGD
+2178 GGSMQSTCVQAISSLRAMANMWWSKRSSMNCS
-2190 ILVKSNGEYVVV
+2190 KSRSQSTISRSRASTPIMSATQACWCIMIVPNRVR
-2202 EAVEHELLEE
+2202 LEKLAK
-2212 PITVYNFEVEGLHTY
+2212 I
-2227 YVGDTSVLVHNDC
+2227 
-2240 TKPRSPRKVGED
+2240 
-2252 LIKRNDFDAH
+2252 
-2262 SFKRQNGARGPV
+2262 
-2274 AHWDIFQD
+2274 
-2282 TADKGRIWLG
+2282 
-2292 DKAQKVWIITKHHF
+2292 
-2306 SDLFKWF
+2306 